1 MDPTIKWLSAV
12 GLLIVLVI
20 PSWLFALKYLKKLAN
35 DHNVKYQNTVLLLLF
50 VALCLSAAWLVGLFV
65 L

>member
-1 MDPTIKWLSAV
+1 MKWLMAV
-12 GLLIVLVI
+12 IFLLVLVI
-20 PSWLFALKYLKKLAN
+20 PSWLIAVKYLKKLAA
-35 DHNVKYQNTVLLLLF
+35 DHNVRIQNQVLLLLF